1 MLVYRIFFVKGSIP
15 SPVTKRS
22 SANMK
27 KACIDDGDVDGGDNV
42 KVEYDG
48 VYERVNIRSRLLLLL
63 LMLMMLMLTM
73 LEVV

>member
-1 MLVYRIFFVKGSIP
+1 MLVYGIFLRGVAPHLLQKS
-15 SPVTKRS
+15 S

-27 KACIDDGDVDGGDNV
+27 NACIDEGDVDGGDNV

-63 LMLMMLMLTM
+63 LLLMMLMLTM